1 LELLDP
7 LDGVAMPVKKPFMVD
22 TKSSLQYT
30 THAIIILFGALQQLA
45 IELPSRL
52 GDADLVMIASV
63 LA

>member
-1 LELLDP
+1 
-7 LDGVAMPVKKPFMVD
+7 MVWQCLSRNPSWFD

-30 THAIIILFGALQQLA
+30 TNAIIILFGALQQLA